1 MNDDHLSRILKAA
14 GDTTRRH
21 ILTLLVQEGPLRV
34 TALAAHFAM
43 SLNSVSKH
51 IKVLEEAGLVSRRTL
66 GREHFI
72 AAELEPLKLTESWF
86 QQLKSIWDLRLAAL
100 ENLFVAQEEEMTEL
114 DLTEL
119 ELTVTRTI
127 PAARQKVFDAWL
139 SPKLL
144 AKFMRTAA
152 DDLDAAEVTTDPV
165 EGGRFS
171 IVMVTPDKTVP
182 HAGTYLEITR
192 HSRLSF
198 TWESPH
204 SLDDSVVSIDF
215 AEVDAGTTEVTLR
228 QVKFKSEGARDG
240 HEKGWSAI
248 LGYLAKSLG

>member
-1 MNDDHLSRILKAA
+1 MNDDDLSRILKAA

-21 ILTLLVQEGPLRV
+21 ILTLLVQEGALRV
-34 TALAAHFAM
+34 TALAAHFDM

-51 IKVLEEAGLVSRRTL
+51 IKVLEEAGLVTRRTH

-72 AAELEPLKLTESWF
+72 AAELEPLKLTERWF
-86 QQLKSIWDLRLAAL
+86 QQLQSIWDLRLQAL
-100 ENLFVAQEEEMTEL
+100 EDLFVSQEEAM
-114 DLTEL
+114 TEL

-165 EGGRFS
+165 KGGRFS
-171 IVMVTPDKTVP
+171 IVMVTPDKQVP
-182 HAGTYLEITR
+182 HAGTYLEIDPHT
-192 HSRLSF
+192 RLSF

-204 SLDDSVVSIDF
+204 SLDDSVVTIDF
-215 AEVDAGTTEVTLR
+215 VELDAGRTEVTLR

-240 HEKGWSAI
+240 HVQGWNAI
-248 LGYLAKSLG
+248 LGYLAKTLG